1 MAAAA
6 AAALQQEMRQHLEN
20 LRSALRDRNII
31 QLAEDFTSEKMAAQR
46 DTAKESVMGYLFLGL
61 GLFFGGLL
69 LYHWWE
75 DRGWETKNNTKM

>member
-1 MAAAA
+1 
-6 AAALQQEMRQHLEN
+6 
-20 LRSALRDRNII
+20 
-31 QLAEDFTSEKMAAQR
+31 
-46 DTAKESVMGYLFLGL
+46 MGYLFLGL